1 MLPVLVGQC
10 YTGVAKMGAIRA
22 IPEVFGIEIV
32 YAVSQSDLLWE
43 TTEMPNALHLRGG
56 VG

>member
-32 YAVSQSDLLWE
+32 YAVSQSE
-43 TTEMPNALHLRGG
+43 TCLGDY
-56 VG
+56 